1 MTSYRQ
7 PFWKYVAAIAF
18 CLPLILAGCSDS
30 SELENHWRD
39 YLTRLARVLDREAST
54 SPQDAFLH
62 FPRPRDMAITFAD
75 SNIDL
80 LDFLRMRQ
88 CALRETIAE
97 RNSILGRHG
106 DASAKLIFD
115 LRFLSEA
122 ETCIDIL
129 HSEGKASLAATL
141 REAVNLKQRELPNR
155 LFAAGIAGAEFREF
169 WQAPPDLRS
178 YHPDRGD
185 DPSAA
190 ALARWNR
197 WQHQWLA
204 GNWQHDKDEML
215 STLGEIRLGDGGA
228 LLKTQIL
235 NIRELNAAADII
247 DQRVSGRPLCLQA
260 SPTPAAQQFRN
271 VLSTYFISQ
280 VQRQASLINNHQF
293 GVQSE
298 ITAIEN
304 ELFAAMAANGLTIPI
319 AYLDW
324 KKQRDDLLIEST
336 QAQRQ
341 HVKLAGALLAQCG
354 LSPGGNNEN

>member
-1 MTSYRQ
+1 
-7 PFWKYVAAIAF
+7 
-18 CLPLILAGCSDS
+18 
-30 SELENHWRD
+30 
-39 YLTRLARVLDREAST
+39 
-54 SPQDAFLH
+54 
-62 FPRPRDMAITFAD
+62 
-75 SNIDL
+75 
-80 LDFLRMRQ
+80 
-88 CALRETIAE
+88 
-97 RNSILGRHG
+97 
-106 DASAKLIFD
+106 
-115 LRFLSEA
+115 
-122 ETCIDIL
+122 
-129 HSEGKASLAATL
+129 
-141 REAVNLKQRELPNR
+141 
-155 LFAAGIAGAEFREF
+155 
-169 WQAPPDLRS
+169 
-178 YHPDRGD
+178 
-185 DPSAA
+185 
-190 ALARWNR
+190 
-197 WQHQWLA
+197 
-204 GNWQHDKDEML
+204 ML